1 MTQKQALAILKQGRS
16 AFITGPAGCG
26 KTTLLQQF
34 IKLQQDKQQIAITA
48 TTGLAATHLNGR
60 TIHSW
65 SGIGIDKKLNTKI
78 FHQPALVK
86 TIAET
91 DILVIDEISMLPDY
105 CFNMVDHICRII
117 KERKDLPFG
126 GLQVVLSGDFFQLP
140 PINTSI
146 NQQGSLVGADK
157 NFAINAESWQTLQ
170 PTVCYLDEQFRQSS
184 QQDPLNQILT
194 ALRANQLTDRHRQL
208 LTSRVLPRPANVVE
222 LYCHNRNVDAM
233 NQRRLDQIPTR
244 QHTFRLQKGS
254 QFTRSNK
261 MLMQLIKN
269 SPVSEELH
277 LKEGAAVMFI
287 KNNFEAGYVNG
298 SVGTVIGFDTA
309 TGYPLVRLQTNQGR
323 IITVKPDIW
332 SIQDPNNPDID
343 LAAFKQIPLK
353 LAWAITIHKS
363 QGMTLETAYLDLRAV
378 FEKGM
383 GYVALSRLQSFDGLY
398 LAGFNDLALAVD
410 EQVISI
416 DSVLRQESQAA
427 ASGK

>member
-1 MTQKQALAILKQGRS
+1 MTQTQALDILQKGHS

-26 KTTLLQQF
+26 KTSLLRQF

-78 FHQPALVK
+78 FHQPSLVK
-86 TIAET
+86 TIRET
-91 DILVIDEISMLPDY
+91 DILIIDEISMLPDY

-117 KERKDLPFG
+117 KERRDQPFG
-126 GLQVVLSGDFFQLP
+126 GLQVILSGDFFQLP
-140 PINTSI
+140 PIGSADP
-146 NQQGSLVGADK
+146 QGSLVGADK
-157 NFAINAESWQTLQ
+157 NFAVNAESWQALQ
-170 PTVCYLDEQFRQSS
+170 PVVCYLDEQFRQSS

-194 ALRANQLTDRHRQL
+194 ALRANQLTDKHKQL
-208 LTSRVLPRPANVVE
+208 LTSRVLPRPDNVVE

-244 QHTFRLQKGS
+244 QHTFKLQKGS

-277 LKEGAAVMFI
+277 LKEGASVMFI

-309 TGYPLVRLQTNQGR
+309 TGYPLVRLQINQGR

-332 SIQDPNNPDID
+332 SIQDPNNPEVD
-343 LAAFKQIPLK
+343 LASFKQIPLK

-383 GYVALSRLQSFDGLY
+383 GYVALSRLKSFDGLY

-410 EQVISI
+410 DQVISI
-416 DSVLRQESQAA
+416 DQQLRQASQAA
-427 ASGK
+427 VSRN